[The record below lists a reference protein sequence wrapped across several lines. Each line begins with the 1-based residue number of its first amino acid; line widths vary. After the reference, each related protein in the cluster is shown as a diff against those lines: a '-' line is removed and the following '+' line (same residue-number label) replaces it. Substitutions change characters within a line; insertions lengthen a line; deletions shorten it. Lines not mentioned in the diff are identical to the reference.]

1 MIASFMVVCWR
12 IIDVGCGRRLGGG
25 GCDEGKIL
33 QLMDEAAGSINFP
46 AALYLRSVCRQIRRD
61 SFINGLKANREL
73 GLGASPTS

>member
-1 MIASFMVVCWR
+1 MLVVEEDWE
-12 IIDVGCGRRLGGG
+12 GGVVTKERYFNLWTKLRE
-25 GCDEGKIL
+25 C
-33 QLMDEAAGSINFP
+33 INVP

>member
-1 MIASFMVVCWR
+1 MLVVEEDWE
-12 IIDVGCGRRLGGG
+12 GGVVTKERYFNLWTKLRE
-25 GCDEGKIL
+25 C
-33 QLMDEAAGSINFP
+33 INFP